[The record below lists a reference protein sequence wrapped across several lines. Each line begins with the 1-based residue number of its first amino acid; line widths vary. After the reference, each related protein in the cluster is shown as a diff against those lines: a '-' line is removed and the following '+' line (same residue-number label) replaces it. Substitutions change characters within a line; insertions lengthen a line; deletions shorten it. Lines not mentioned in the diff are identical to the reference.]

1 MLKRITLSFVAL
13 CCLSFVASAQTPV
26 KYAVDAAHS
35 NVGFTIPILNG
46 VSKVRGKFNDF
57 TVAVDY
63 DDADVTKSSV
73 TATIKTASVDT
84 GIEARDKHLR
94 TPDFFDAEKYP
105 EITFQSTKIIKKEKG
120 FEAVGNFTLH
130 GVTKEITIPFTEN
143 GSFVNEANKTTLRG
157 FTGTITLNRRD
168 FGMLYKHATIPNWI
182 GDEVQVDLTILMR
195 TQPPKQ

>member
-1 MLKRITLSFVAL
+1 MSFVAL
-13 CCLSFVASAQTPV
+13 CCLSFAASAQTPV